1 MNILIDIV
9 HPAHVH
15 LVRNFYKEMSARGH
29 KVVVT
34 CKHIPSAMQLLE
46 MYGIP
51 YIPLGEKK
59 DSLWLKAFEQMVYNI
74 RLLRIARRE
83 GCSIAFGSSITLA
96 HVAALSKLSLF
107 RKRIDAI
114 LLDDDDD
121 EVEPLY
127 AKYAHPFAEVVL
139 SPKDTPRATKKVVYY
154 PAYHELAYLHPKR
167 FVPSEEVL
175 DEAGIGYKKDASGKV
190 TEVEPYFIMRFNAF
204 KAHHDV
210 GVVGLTI
217 ENKRRMVELLSR
229 HGKVFIT
236 TERNID
242 PEFAPYQ
249 LKVSPEKAHSLMY
262 YATLFVG
269 DSQTMTSEAAV
280 LGTPSIRC
288 NTFVGRIHY
297 LEEEE
302 HRYGLTYGF
311 RPEESERM
319 FARVEELL
327 AMGTAEL
334 KKEWGKRRE
343 VLLGEKIDYTAFM
356 VWFVENYP
364 SSVALT
370 KNADEKFWKQFK

>member
-15 LVRNFYKEMSARGH
+15 LLRNFYHEMVGRGH

-34 CKHIPSAMQLLE
+34 CKHIPSAMQLLD

-51 YIPLGEKK
+51 YIYLGEKK
-59 DSLWLKAFEQMVYNI
+59 DNIVLKALEQVWYNMK
-74 RLLRIARRE
+74 LLRIARRE
-83 GCSIAFGSSITLA
+83 KCTIAVGSSITLA
-96 HVAALSKLSLF
+96 HIAALSKWSLF
-107 RKRIDAI
+107 RKRINAI

-127 AKYAHPFAEVVL
+127 AKYGHPFADVVL
-139 SPKDTPRATKKVVYY
+139 SPQNTPRVTKKVIYY
-154 PAYHELAYLHPKR
+154 PAYHELAYLHPNR
-167 FVPSEEVL
+167 FTPDPSVL
-175 DEAGIGYKKDASGKV
+175 DDAGIHYERDTKGNV
-190 TEVEPYFIMRFNAF
+190 VNVEPYFVMRFNAF

-217 ENKRRMVELLSR
+217 ENKRRMVQLLSQ

-242 PEFAPYQ
+242 EEFQPYQ
-249 LKVSPEKAHSLMY
+249 LRVPQDKVHSLLY
-262 YATLFVG
+262 YATMFVG

-302 HRYGLTYGF
+302 HRYHLTYGF
-311 RPEESERM
+311 RPENNEAM
-319 FARVEELL
+319 FARVNELL
-327 AMGTAEL
+327 AMGTAAL
-334 KKEWGKRRE
+334 KAEWAKRRA
-343 VLLGEKIDYTAFM
+343 VLLSEKIDYTAFLTY
-356 VWFVENYP
+356 FIESYPQSVEDVRG
-364 SSVALT
+364 SDKSFW
-370 KNADEKFWKQFK
+370 EKFK

>member
-1 MNILIDIV
+1 MNIITDIV

-15 LVRNFYKEMSARGH
+15 LLRNFYKEMTARGH

-34 CKHIPSAMQLLE
+34 VKDIPAAVSLLDL
-46 MYGIP
+46 YGIP
-51 YIPLGEKK
+51 YIKMGKKK
-59 DSLWLKAFEQMVYNI
+59 DNILLKALEQLKYNI
-74 RLLRIARRE
+74 QLLRIARRE
-83 GCSIAFGSSITLA
+83 KCTIAIGTSVTLA
-96 HVAALSKLSLF
+96 HIAAMSKWSLF
-107 RKRIDAI
+107 RGRIHAI

-167 FVPSEEVL
+167 FVPSPEVL
-175 DEAGIGYKKDASGKV
+175 DEAGIAYKKDASGKV
-190 TEVEPYFIMRFNAF
+190 TDVEPYFIMRFNAF

-242 PEFAPYQ
+242 AEFAPYQ

-262 YATLFVG
+262 YATLVVG
-269 DSQTMTSEAAV
+269 DSQTMTSEAAM

-288 NTFVGRIHY
+288 NTFVGQIHY

-311 RPEESERM
+311 RPSESDAM

-327 AMGTAEL
+327 GMGTAEL
-334 KKEWGKRRE
+334 KREWGKRRE

-364 SSVALT
+364 SSVAQA
-370 KNADEKFWKQFK
+370 KNADEKFWEKFK

>member
-15 LVRNFYKEMSARGH
+15 LTINFYHEMIARGH
-29 KVVVT
+29 KVIVT
-34 CKHIPSAMQLLE
+34 CKHIPSAMQLLD

-51 YIPLGEKK
+51 YIRLGEKK
-59 DSLWLKAFEQMVYNI
+59 DSIWLKAFEQMVYNLK
-74 RLLRIARRE
+74 LLRIARRE
-83 GCSIAFGSSITLA
+83 KCTIAFGSSITLA
-96 HVAALSKLSLF
+96 HIAALSRLSLF
-107 RKRIDAI
+107 RSRIHAI

-139 SPKDTPRATKKVVYY
+139 SPKETPRATKKVVYY

-167 FVPSEEVL
+167 FVPSPEVL
-175 DEAGIGYKKDASGKV
+175 DEAGIAYKKDALGKV

-242 PEFAPYQ
+242 AEFAPYQ

-297 LEEEE
+297 LDEEE

-311 RPEESERM
+311 RPEESEAM

-364 SSVALT
+364 ASVALT
-370 KNADEKFWKQFK
+370 KNADDKFWAQFK